1 MLVKPLDDT
10 FELYRKS
17 SIKILSV
24 NNRPH
29 LLNQEEE
36 ASFLFN
42 ISISKGEQSS
52 HLTFLRIEPDTFSK
66 KLLLINSDLPN
77 IMATMIRLSYL
88 SGITKLSKL
97 LKMLR
102 QQNPLSYPSSQ
113 SFYLYKVKKMLLH
126 LAYGIDKQF
135 LENGLLDNRMSEMI
149 VKEKGTLYKLLVYDI
164 QKFQNILF
172 SCIHLKIS
180 KQRDSSFLEIQ
191 PLFTFEN

>member
-1 MLVKPLDDT
+1 
-10 FELYRKS
+10 
-17 SIKILSV
+17 
-24 NNRPH
+24 
-29 LLNQEEE
+29 
-36 ASFLFN
+36 
-42 ISISKGEQSS
+42 
-52 HLTFLRIEPDTFSK
+52 
-66 KLLLINSDLPN
+66 
-77 IMATMIRLSYL
+77 
-88 SGITKLSKL
+88 
-97 LKMLR
+97 
-102 QQNPLSYPSSQ
+102 
-113 SFYLYKVKKMLLH
+113 MLLH